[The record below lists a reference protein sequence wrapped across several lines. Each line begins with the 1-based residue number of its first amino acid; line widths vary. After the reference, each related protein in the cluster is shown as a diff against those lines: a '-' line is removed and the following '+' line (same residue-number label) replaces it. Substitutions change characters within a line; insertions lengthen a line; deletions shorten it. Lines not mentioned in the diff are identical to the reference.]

1 MKMYVN
7 MKKCMLILNRMDH
20 GGYGCAKRI
29 KCEEEREKEHEEGRR
44 ARKHM
49 RKVPLREN
57 VNKKKKRGGTST
69 TISMEGGGPGIL
81 GTNDTPPPPTIISRP
96 LNPWCAFAP
105 VGRRHPKLD
114 SEALFAIDL

>member
-81 GTNDTPPPPTIISRP
+81 GTNDTPPPSHNIPPFESLVRFRSC
-96 LNPWCAFAP
+96 WAEAP
-105 VGRRHPKLD
+105 QVGLRSSLRD
-114 SEALFAIDL
+114 T